1 MDKDDMLVV
10 FFGAIGVLLISG
22 LVVFS
27 VIEIEKEAEEEDAA
41 WQVFSN
47 QHNCHVIE
55 HRDSQHG
62 HGYTFS
68 TRPGGGTVS
77 VTIPEQTAYLCDDGV
92 TYWREE

>member
-1 MDKDDMLVV
+1 MDKEDMLFV
-10 FFGAIGVLLISG
+10 FFGAIGVLLITG

-27 VIEIEKEAEEEDAA
+27 IIETEKENAA

-62 HGYTFS
+62 HGYTYS

-77 VTIPEQTAYLCDDGV
+77 VTIPAQTAYLCDDGV